1 MRILAAVACIAV
13 SISAFAQEVDPVQRL
28 QTDVPA
34 MLATQG
40 HVLEDMNKL
49 IAARAAL
56 MTELTNVK
64 KERDELAEK
73 IKMLESK
80 TESLGD
86 PQ

>member
-1 MRILAAVACIAV
+1 MRILAAVTCIAFALT
-13 SISAFAQEVDPVQRL
+13 AFAQEIDPVQRI

-56 MTELTNVK
+56 MTELTDVK
-64 KERDELAEK
+64 KERDDLAK
-73 IKMLESK
+73 KVKTLESK

-86 PQ
+86 PR